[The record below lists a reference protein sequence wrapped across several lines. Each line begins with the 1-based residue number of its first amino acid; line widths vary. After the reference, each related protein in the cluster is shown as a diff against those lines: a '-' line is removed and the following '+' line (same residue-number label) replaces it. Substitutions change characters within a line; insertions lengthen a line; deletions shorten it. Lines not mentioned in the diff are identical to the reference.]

1 MFLQIVPPQIV
12 PFTFGDDVS
21 NAGDIVVV
29 QCMVLKGDTPID
41 IKWFHNNLP
50 VISEN
55 GLTIMRTSPRIISLN
70 IDAVRGN
77 HRGVY
82 RCVATNKAGSDEY
95 LSELNVN
102 GT

>member
-1 MFLQIVPPQIV
+1 
-12 PFTFGDDVS
+12 
-21 NAGDIVVV
+21 
-29 QCMVLKGDTPID
+29 MVLKGDTPID

-55 GLTIMRTSPRIISLN
+55 GMTIMRISPRITSLN
-70 IDAVRGN
+70 IDAVRGE

-82 RCVATNKAGSDEY
+82 KCVATNKAGSDEY

-102 GT
+102 GILKVFGMGVFGEKCRFHVI